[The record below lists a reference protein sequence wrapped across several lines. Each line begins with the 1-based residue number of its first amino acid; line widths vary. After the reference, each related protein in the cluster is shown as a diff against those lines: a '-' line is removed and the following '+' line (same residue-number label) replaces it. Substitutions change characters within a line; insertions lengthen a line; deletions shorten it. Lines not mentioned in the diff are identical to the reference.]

1 MFDTLLADLRFAA
14 RTLRKDAGFSVI
26 AIATLALGIGANTA
40 VFSIVDSV
48 MLRPLAYRDAARL
61 YVIHEVVPK
70 FAHIAP
76 LIPVNAMHFLD
87 WRQNVRSFEQMA
99 MIGGFTV
106 NLTGSG
112 EPERLPAARVTPGL
126 FPMLGVQ
133 ARLGRTFVEE
143 EDQPGHNNVV
153 LLNDE
158 LWKRRFGADPGVVG
172 RKIMLD
178 GNPHEIVGVLPPTF
192 RFPKLSQLFAMT
204 VAEERPQLWKP
215 FGIRKDELEPLGNF
229 NFSVIARLGRGV
241 STSQALAELNA
252 AQARMA
258 SQWPEKIELRAG
270 LAPLQ
275 EQITGR
281 SRSGLE
287 LMLAA
292 VAAVLLIACV
302 NIANLLLGRA
312 SRRRREI
319 AIRTAVGASRGR
331 LVRQVLVESLLL
343 AGLGGALGMALAFV
357 ATRLI
362 VAHAPVDLPRL
373 DEVHPDARLLLFT
386 LGISTLAGLLF
397 GLFPAWRFARTNPQ
411 EAMQASGRGRT
422 ATRSSGRLRSLLV
435 GVEVGLSTMCLIA
448 GGLLLHSFVK
458 LLSVDGGFNAERV
471 IAIDLTLPG
480 SRYPDSD
487 KRAAFFTSL
496 LERVKTLPGVTAA
509 GISNMLPLGG
519 EGGNN
524 LLRLEGTN
532 LPLMERPLADVRRVN
547 PDYFRTMGIPLR
559 AGRFFTEADRDRK
572 LAMVSALTAERL
584 WPRQNPVGKRFG
596 EGDDKAPLLEVVGVV
611 GDVHGVSLS
620 KAPSLTVYEPYWQRM
635 WDRTSLAVKTAI
647 DPASAAPAIRAA
659 IRQSDPEL
667 PIPAMQ
673 TMETMVAASVAP
685 RRFQMDLV
693 LLFAGAA
700 MLLAGLGI
708 YGVVSYSVAQRTN
721 EMGIRMALGAQPG
734 SIQRLVLRQGMV
746 PVALGLAAGAA
757 VSIALGRLLGSL
769 LFGVTASDPVTVAG
783 VVALLAAVGA
793 AASYVPA
800 LRATHVDPSTAL
812 RCE

>member
-1 MFDTLLADLRFAA
+1 MFDALLADLRFAL
-14 RTLRKDAGFSVI
+14 RTLRKDPGFSAI

-48 MLRPLAYRDAARL
+48 ILRPLAYRDAARL
-61 YVIHEVVPK
+61 YVIHEVVPR
-70 FAHIAP
+70 FSHIAP

-99 MIGGFTV
+99 MIGGFTI

-133 ARLGRTFVEE
+133 ASLGRTFLEE
-143 EDQPGHNNVV
+143 EDQPGHDRVV

-158 LWKRRFGADPGVVG
+158 LWKRRFGADPGVIG
-172 RKIMLD
+172 RRIMLD
-178 GNPHEIVGVLPPTF
+178 GNPYEIVGVLPPAF
-192 RFPKLSQLFAMT
+192 RFPKLSQLYAMT
-204 VAEERPQLWKP
+204 IAEERPQLWKP
-215 FGIRKDELEPLGNF
+215 FGLRKDDLSPLGDF
-229 NFSVIARLGRGV
+229 NYSVIARLGRGI
-241 STSQALAELNA
+241 SASQALAELNA

-258 SQWPEKIELRAG
+258 SQFPEKVELRAA
-270 LAPLQ
+270 LVPLQ

-343 AGLGGALGMALAFV
+343 AALGGVFGMALALA

-362 VAHAPVDLPRL
+362 VANAPVDLPRL
-373 DEVHPDARLLLFT
+373 DEVHPDAHLLLFT
-386 LGISTLAGLLF
+386 LGISMLAGLFF

-411 EAMQASGRGRT
+411 DAMQSAGRGRT

-458 LLSVDGGFNAERV
+458 LLRVDGGFDAQRLVTIEL
-471 IAIDLTLPG
+471 ALPG
-480 SRYPDSD
+480 SRYTNSEQ
-487 KRAAFFTSL
+487 RVAFFTSL
-496 LERVKTLPGVTAA
+496 LERVEALPGVTAA
-509 GISNMLPLGG
+509 GISNVLPLGG

-532 LPLMERPLADVRRVN
+532 LPLIERPLADVRRVN

-572 LAMVSALTAERL
+572 LAMVSAITAERL
-584 WPRQNPVGKRFG
+584 WPHQNPIGKRFR
-596 EGDDKAPLLEVVGVV
+596 EGDDRSPLLEVVGVV
-611 GDVHGVSLS
+611 GDVRGVSLS
-620 KAPSLTVYEPYWQRM
+620 KAPSLTVYEPYWQRV
-635 WDRTSLAVKTAI
+635 WDRTSLVVKTAS
-647 DPASAAPAIRAA
+647 DPAAAAPAIRQA
-659 IRQSDPEL
+659 IRQADPDL
-667 PIPAMQ
+667 PIPALR
-673 TMETMVAASVAP
+673 TMETMVAASVAQ

-708 YGVVSYSVAQRTN
+708 YGVVSYSVTQRTN
-721 EMGIRMALGAQPG
+721 EMGIRMALGARPG
-734 SIQRLVLRQGMV
+734 NIQRLVLRQGMV
-746 PVALGLAAGAA
+746 PVAIGLAAGAA
-757 VSIALGRLLGSL
+757 ASIALGRLLGSL
-769 LFGVTASDPVTVAG
+769 LFGITASDPVTIAG
-783 VVALLAAVGA
+783 VVALLGAVAA
-793 AASYVPA
+793 AASYIPA